1 MTDRGV
7 DLSTLPKEVRDQ
19 LAELDLELSEGRLD
33 VPAAG
38 SGALDAVD
46 LVETGDLFADLC
58 SFGD

>member
-1 MTDRGV
+1 MTERGV
-7 DLSTLPKEVRDQ
+7 DLSALPKEVRDQ

-38 SGALDAVD
+38 SGALD
-46 LVETGDLFADLC
+46 LVETVDLFADLC